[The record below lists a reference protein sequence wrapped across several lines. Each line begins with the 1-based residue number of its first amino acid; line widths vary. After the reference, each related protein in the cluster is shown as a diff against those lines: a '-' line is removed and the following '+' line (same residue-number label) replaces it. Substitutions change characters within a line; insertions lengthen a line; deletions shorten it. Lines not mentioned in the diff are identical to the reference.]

1 MKYESATYGV
11 SSVQNCKNSLA
22 VEDGTAGIGII
33 TSRFIYECAL
43 LKDQTL

>member
-11 SSVQNCKNSLA
+11 STVQNCKDILA
-22 VEDGTAGIGII
+22 LEDGNAGIGII
-33 TSRFIYECAL
+33 TLRFIDECAL